1 MAITPR
7 ARRGLGIHLYI
18 FCLCL
23 DPQDGQMRQTFSSN
37 PQRICVQKML
47 LGKRRSIL
55 ICDLSVPVS
64 PPTAHTHSL
73 IQNTHTWTGRA
84 ASRTHRKCGGG
95 GGCERSELKECGAD
109 GPGHF
114 HLQTRPI
121 RCLLGGRPTWNL
133 PDFLFACVCV
143 CVCDANKGC
152 GCSAV
157 RFCPN
162 RCDYP
167 SAIAN

>member
-7 ARRGLGIHLYI
+7 ARRGSGIHLYI

-95 GGCERSELKECGAD
+95 GGAKGQSSRNAAPMALATFIYKLGQSDAFLGD
-109 GPGHF
+109 G
-114 HLQTRPI
+114 Q
-121 RCLLGGRPTWNL
+121 LGTYRIF
-133 PDFLFACVCV
+133 FLRACVCA
-143 CVCDANKGC
+143 CVMLTKAAG
-152 GCSAV
+152 V
-157 RFCPN
+157 PQ
-162 RCDYP
+162 
-167 SAIAN
+167 